1 MEKETTIEELHEYA
15 QRYFT
20 EVIKIMKTTVDGS
33 AEYESHV
40 EDLEAMSAAM
50 DEQSYGYLKLKVVY

>member
-1 MEKETTIEELHEYA
+1 MESELTIEELREHA

-33 AEYESHV
+33 AEYDSHV
-40 EDLEAMSAAM
+40 EDLEALSEEM
-50 DEQSYGYLKLKVVY
+50 DEQSFGYLKLKVVY